1 MSKKPLKRAE
11 LPEEKQWWLGLKP
24 GELPEH
30 VILTLLMDIPPDYF
44 RKELDELVQL
54 SGQLATQLNTP
65 DEYLAYKGEF
75 HGHEIGLVYHG
86 SGSFSISTA
95 LEELA
100 RLGVKTVLRV
110 GNSGGFQ
117 EHVRVGDMV
126 VASGA
131 IRAERMLLDY
141 IPLEYPAVADRHL
154 AECLIEAGREVGA
167 TCHEGLTL
175 SVASFYPGSGFQTA
189 AGVLDESV
197 LERVHLW
204 QKAGALNVDAETST
218 VLVMSRLF
226 GMRGGA
232 LLGIGNHLISGEG
245 DYLTGQSRLART
257 ALRGLQLFAEEQV

>member
-1 MSKKPLKRAE
+1 
-11 LPEEKQWWLGLKP
+11 
-24 GELPEH
+24 
-30 VILTLLMDIPPDYF
+30 MDIPPDYF

-54 SGQLATQLNTP
+54 SGPLAKQLNTP
-65 DEYLAYKGEF
+65 NEYLAYKGEF
-75 HGHEIGLVYHG
+75 RGHQIGLVYQG

-95 LEELA
+95 LEELT

-117 EHVRVGDMV
+117 EQVRVGDMV

-141 IPLEYPAVADRHL
+141 APLEYPAVADRRL
-154 AECLIEAGREVGA
+154 MECLIEASREAGA
-167 TCHEGLTL
+167 NCHEGLTL
-175 SVASFYPGSGFQTA
+175 SVASFYAGSGFQTA
-189 AGVLDESV
+189 AGILDETVSD
-197 LERVHLW
+197 RVHLW

-232 LLGIGNHLISGEG
+232 LLGIGNHL
-245 DYLTGQSRLART
+245 RR
-257 ALRGLQLFAEEQV
+257 R

>member
-1 MSKKPLKRAE
+1 MSKEPLKRSQ
-11 LPEEKQWWLGLKP
+11 LPEKKQWWLGLKP

-30 VILTLLMDIPPDYF
+30 VILTLLMDVPPDYF
-44 RKELDELVQL
+44 RKELDELAQL
-54 SGQLATQLNTP
+54 SGQLAKQLNTP
-65 DEYLAYKGEF
+65 NEYLAYKGDF
-75 HGHEIGLVYHG
+75 RGHEVGLVYHS
-86 SGSFSISTA
+86 SGPFSISTA
-95 LEELA
+95 LEELG

-117 EHVRVGDMV
+117 EQVRVGDMV

-141 IPLEYPAVADRHL
+141 VPLEYPAVTDRRL
-154 AECLIEAGREVGA
+154 VECLIEASRESGA

-175 SVASFYPGSGFQTA
+175 SVASFYPGSGFETA
-189 AGVLDESV
+189 AGILDETVLD
-197 LERVHLW
+197 RVHLW

-245 DYLTGQSRLART
+245 DYLTGQSMLART
-257 ALRGLQLFAEEQV
+257 ALRGLQILAEEQV